1 MLRRILF
8 LLVISLVIVHPL
20 KAQKE
25 YKTDASMPIEA
36 DVSELCSLS
45 AARMEEKYYIKD
57 HLLQTISS
65 VETGNW
71 NYEEGRFVSWPW
83 TINVNGKGYRFKT
96 KEAAIAK
103 VKQLQS
109 EGVESIDVGCM
120 QVNLKYHKK
129 AFASLDDAFN
139 PDKNMEYGAKFLSKL
154 YKKQGSWQ
162 KAAMAYHSKVPARGL
177 RYKNKLLS
185 RFEQIKL
192 AAVAEEEQNISLF

>member
-25 YKTDASMPIEA
+25 YKTDTTLPIKA

-45 AARMEEKYYIKD
+45 AARMEEKYNIKD
-57 HLLQTISS
+57 NLLQTISS

-71 NYEEGRFVSWPW
+71 SYEEGRFVSWPW

-96 KEAAIAK
+96 KDEAIAK
-103 VKQLQS
+103 VKQLQA
-109 EGVESIDVGCM
+109 EGIESIDVGCM

-129 AFASLDDAFN
+129 AFADLDDAFN
-139 PDKNMEYGAKFLSKL
+139 PDTNMEYGAKFLNRL

-177 RYKNKLLS
+177 SYKNRLIS

-192 AAVAEEEQNISLF
+192 AWSDENKTQVSLF

>member
-1 MLRRILF
+1 
-8 LLVISLVIVHPL
+8 
-20 KAQKE
+20 
-25 YKTDASMPIEA
+25 MPIEA

-45 AARMEEKYYIKD
+45 AARMEEKYDIKD

-71 NYEEGRFVSWPW
+71 SYDEGRFVSWPW

-109 EGVESIDVGCM
+109 EGIESIDVGCM